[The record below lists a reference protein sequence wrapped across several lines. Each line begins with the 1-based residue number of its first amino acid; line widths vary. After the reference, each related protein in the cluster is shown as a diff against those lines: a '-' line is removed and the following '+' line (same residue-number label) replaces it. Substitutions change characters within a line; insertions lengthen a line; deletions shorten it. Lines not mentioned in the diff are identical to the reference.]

1 MHALHYAHVASNH
14 SAAPATNRPEHTYA
28 STCTCK
34 PPACICLRSSGA
46 LCLPRAAG
54 AAPGNDRP
62 LCPSADGGCCMA
74 HAWLLCVIGS
84 RQRPPRHAMPSVRTG
99 MNHLR
104 ACHGLPAPCRAC
116 HRLGGSAIAARSQG
130 RAGRTARGHLFCL
143 RVQPLL
149 EILDFRDRGERITQ
163 IMQACKWRLDTLY
176 PSIHPM

>member
-1 MHALHYAHVASNH
+1 
-14 SAAPATNRPEHTYA
+14 
-28 STCTCK
+28 
-34 PPACICLRSSGA
+34 
-46 LCLPRAAG
+46 
-54 AAPGNDRP
+54 
-62 LCPSADGGCCMA
+62 MA

-84 RQRPPRHAMPSVRTG
+84 RQRPPRHAMPPIRTG

-130 RAGRTARGHLFCL
+130 VAGRTARGHVFCL

-176 PSIHPM
+176 PSIHVGVSPSIHPSDARVVRTSKSCACCALCVRHCRPDRLSRLGWPAACRRCRSRWARSSRPRTSTPASPT